1 MNWGERWKYRFWLF
15 FKGIKIYDILKSIL
29 SVFGVLWGVIEML
42 TFFGQPQVG
51 DFLKSIWWQ
60 FLAIGIIVIIYRH
73 RPKMYFPFEVEKRDV
88 KISIRIADILNAT
101 GSKVIPINHKFDV
114 DNNGI
119 VAQSSSILKY
129 FIQDR
134 YKGQYQHLETDIK
147 NSIEDDDTW
156 YNNFKI
162 ENSIDQYKIGTV
174 VPIFKDEQHYYLLAS
189 STLND
194 QNRSKCTEENLR
206 TSLNELWTYLDI
218 KGNKDHLLIPI
229 IGTGRGRIS
238 LTRTEVIKET
248 VLSFLASLSST
259 SVSYIE
265 ELSIVIHPRDIK
277 KYKIDIVE
285 LIDFIRLHC
294 NNTNYTVS
302 NGQPNGVGIE

>member
-15 FKGIKIYDILKSIL
+15 FKGIKIYDVLKSIL
-29 SVFGVLWGVIEML
+29 SVFGALWGVIEML
-42 TFFGQPQVG
+42 AFFGQPEVG
-51 DFLKSIWWQ
+51 DFLKSIWWL
-60 FLAIGIIVIIYRH
+60 FLATGIIVIIYHHRH
-73 RPKMYFPFEVEKRDV
+73 KMYFPFEVEKRDV

-101 GSKVIPINHKFDV
+101 GSKVIPINHKFDA

-119 VAQSSSILKY
+119 VAQSSSLLKY

-134 YKGQYQHLETDIK
+134 YKGQHQHLETDIK
-147 NSIEDDDTW
+147 NSIVDDDTW

-259 SVSYIE
+259 SGSYIE